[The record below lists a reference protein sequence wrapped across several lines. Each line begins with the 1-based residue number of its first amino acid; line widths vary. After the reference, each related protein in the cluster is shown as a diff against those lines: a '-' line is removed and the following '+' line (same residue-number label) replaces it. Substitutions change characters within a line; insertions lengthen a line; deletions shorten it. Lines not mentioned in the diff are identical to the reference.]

1 MPMHYDFNFCVS
13 VRDLSMCECVC
24 LFICVCFLCFSP
36 AFSTFSL
43 LILSYS
49 SWFSYF
55 ILFYYLVLDASLLYI
70 SLCGATEFAR
80 CLRAQRVWVQ
90 FPTLTQQHTVIF
102 NSTSKICGPFPASS
116 YVRQPHSIHTDVQ
129 AKNIHIK

>member
-80 CLRAQRVWVQ
+80 CLRAQSVWVQ

-102 NSTSKICGPFPASS
+102 NSTSKGSVGLF
-116 YVRQPHSIHTDVQ
+116 QPLHMSGS
-129 AKNIHIK
+129 HIAYTQMCKQRIYT